1 MGLLHHRKR
10 KSSFI
15 SKIISLF
22 HAQRSLIKALK
33 VFTRIIFLRT
43 RRDWKVS
50 FITRAKLMSWFQ
62 RKLSH
67 PFRAPYGAK
76 HRACIFTLSIFT
88 LITFTVISGA
98 CDFLLLK
105 DVNEYTAVTDAC
117 KDALGTSVIN
127 PLVHIFRRKKRWFH
141 KMEIFYQI
149 YFI

>member
-15 SKIISLF
+15 SEIISLF

-33 VFTRIIFLRT
+33 ISTRIIFLRT

-50 FITRAKLMSWFQ
+50 FIIRAELMSWFQ

-76 HRACIFTLSIFT
+76 HRACIFSLWFLVRVIFSFWRMWTSIQQSRMHVRTHSELPLLIHSFT
-88 LITFTVISGA
+88 SSDEKKDDSTRWKFFTKSTSSNHY
-98 CDFLLLK
+98 FL
-105 DVNEYTAVTDAC
+105 
-117 KDALGTSVIN
+117 
-127 PLVHIFRRKKRWFH
+127 
-141 KMEIFYQI
+141 
-149 YFI
+149 